1 MMKELGAT
9 ERLGVDPLMQQ
20 IFDSNL
26 AMQDL
31 PFLRWRPPCPTN
43 FHMLKLIL
51 RASKTLSTSGAATR
65 LASR

>member
-31 PFLRWRPPCPTN
+31 PFLR
-43 FHMLKLIL
+43 FSH
-51 RASKTLSTSGAATR
+51 A
-65 LASR
+65 